1 MRQETLKRAFD
12 LLKVAGETLPFS
24 PAPEVVLTAA
34 NAVDVLAESQN
45 PELPPQARRLGERYA
60 ALMFQSVGVVLGE
73 VRFCLA
79 GLLIQELCGDR
90 PPVSNL
96 DCFIPVL
103 EVEDEERPLP
113 V

>member
-1 MRQETLKRAFD
+1 MRQETLKRVFD
-12 LLKVAGETLPFS
+12 LLKVAGETLPFA

-73 VRFCLA
+73 VRFALA
-79 GLLIQELCGDR
+79 GLLVETLCGNR
-90 PPVSNL
+90 PPVSSP
-96 DCFIPVL
+96 DSFIPVL
-103 EVEDEERPLP
+103 TVEDEERPLP
-113 V
+113 L